1 MTERRVHLD
10 ALRVLAIFFVVMN
23 HTGYAGQLYYL
34 QIHEHPL
41 HWLLMGFSALHK
53 TAVPLFLMVSGALLI
68 GKEESFRELFRK
80 RILRFSM
87 VLLLFSLLGYLY
99 DIRDHLA
106 DFNYFYFFTN
116 LYSYRLVDSYW
127 YLYCYLGYLLVL
139 PFLRRLG
146 PAMRDRD
153 YLYLVML
160 WLVFKGVDLL
170 PIFVLGEQYGLSET
184 FVLFVLEYTFFFP
197 LMGYYLE
204 RRLAEKCFT
213 RKNARLALLAMLLAT
228 ALMCLA
234 TERWCTFRGEWPAIA
249 GEITFGALNFVSAL
263 ALYFIA
269 KTLFLH
275 HPTAAWLSA
284 ALRTLGAC
292 SFGLYLL
299 QHYFLAW
306 LRPVY
311 TALSPVIGSYPACL
325 VWVLCIC
332 LAGSGVTFLLRL
344 IPGLNKLI

>member
-80 RILRFSM
+80 RILRFAL

-263 ALYFIA
+263 ALYFFA

-284 ALRTLGAC
+284 ALRMLGAC

-332 LAGSGVTFLLRL
+332 LAGSGVTLLLRQ